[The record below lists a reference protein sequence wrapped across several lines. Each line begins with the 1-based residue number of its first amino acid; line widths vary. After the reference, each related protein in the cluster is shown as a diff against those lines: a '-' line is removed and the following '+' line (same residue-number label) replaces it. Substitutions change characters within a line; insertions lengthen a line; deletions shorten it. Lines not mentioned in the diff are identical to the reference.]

1 MSAATILVVEDE
13 SLIAAD
19 IELRLKQLGYNVC
32 GIVDNAVD
40 VLDFVSVIRP
50 DLILMD
56 IHIKGDLSGIDTSR
70 RLRERYD
77 IPIVFMTAHADTAT
91 LSDAAATEPYG
102 YIVKPFDKRALAAGV
117 ETALARRRAE
127 ASLAKM
133 EHWLA
138 TTLGSIG
145 DAVLATDAEYRIAFI
160 NRVAEQL
167 SGWSKE
173 DALGRPLRSVAQ
185 IVDESGED
193 LLRARIE
200 SVIVDGMSLNL
211 EDAFLIRRDGT
222 RLPID
227 DSVAPIRD
235 DAGIVAGVVIA
246 FRDNTERHRLE
257 QQLRDLNSELERRVK
272 VRTTELEAANQELE
286 AFSHS
291 IAHDLRA
298 PLRAINAFST
308 RLAQDHSCQLDDE
321 GRRLLGVVT
330 SRTQQMSSMIDDYL
344 RLSQVGRA
352 PAQKVPLD
360 MAALARNAWAT
371 VTAGEPTNAVLEMG
385 RLPLAFGDPKLIEQV
400 WANLLSNSVKF
411 SRHLAH
417 PLIRIGGTEDERAVT
432 FVVEDNGIGLD
443 PAHASK
449 LFNMFERL
457 HPTTELEG
465 NGVGLAIVRRILN
478 RHDGEVKI
486 EGQPGKGVTVTF
498 WLPKPTGAFAGLHA
512 L

>member
-1 MSAATILVVEDE
+1 
-13 SLIAAD
+13 
-19 IELRLKQLGYNVC
+19 
-32 GIVDNAVD
+32 
-40 VLDFVSVIRP
+40 
-50 DLILMD
+50 
-56 IHIKGDLSGIDTSR
+56 
-70 RLRERYD
+70 
-77 IPIVFMTAHADTAT
+77 
-91 LSDAAATEPYG
+91 
-102 YIVKPFDKRALAAGV
+102 
-117 ETALARRRAE
+117 
-127 ASLAKM
+127 
-133 EHWLA
+133 
-138 TTLGSIG
+138 
-145 DAVLATDAEYRIAFI
+145 
-160 NRVAEQL
+160 
-167 SGWSKE
+167 
-173 DALGRPLRSVAQ
+173 
-185 IVDESGED
+185 
-193 LLRARIE
+193 
-200 SVIVDGMSLNL
+200 
-211 EDAFLIRRDGT
+211 
-222 RLPID
+222 
-227 DSVAPIRD
+227 
-235 DAGIVAGVVIA
+235 
-246 FRDNTERHRLE
+246 
-257 QQLRDLNSELERRVK
+257 
-272 VRTTELEAANQELE
+272 
-286 AFSHS
+286 
-291 IAHDLRA
+291 
-298 PLRAINAFST
+298 
-308 RLAQDHSCQLDDE
+308 
-321 GRRLLGVVT
+321 VT